1 MYNKSIDMGASGT
14 CALAFVVGPDYL
26 VLGNAGDCRAMLI
39 DASTRECNWITTPHT
54 PYEREEFNRVVTLV
68 QGRDS
73 MPIRP
78 CSADLVLAMSRKIGT
93 KWFDNYALERI
104 LSDSTKISQTFDT
117 YNDSLAL
124 LEPVFLL

>member
-1 MYNKSIDMGASGT
+1 
-14 CALAFVVGPDYL
+14 
-26 VLGNAGDCRAMLI
+26 
-39 DASTRECNWITTPHT
+39 
-54 PYEREEFNRVVTLV
+54 
-68 QGRDS
+68 
-73 MPIRP
+73 
-78 CSADLVLAMSRKIGT
+78 MSRKIGT